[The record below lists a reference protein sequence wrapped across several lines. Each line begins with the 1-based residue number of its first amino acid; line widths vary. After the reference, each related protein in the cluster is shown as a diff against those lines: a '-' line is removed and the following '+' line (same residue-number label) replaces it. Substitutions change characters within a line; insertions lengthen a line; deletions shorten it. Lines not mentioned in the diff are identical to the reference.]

1 MTLRLIEAPFFR
13 PVIALIVGVLSQQVL
28 RYSAWL
34 DFLFASLA
42 LFLLVLLLKAAKAVF
57 LNTQIFRGAIVYFL
71 FVFIGHAL
79 AMLTDQYHSDI
90 HFVKTKTADSY
101 FLALDEVPLQ
111 SEKSIKA
118 KATVYELIDSGG
130 ALSKAT
136 GRVLVYFEKDSASM
150 QLQYGSLV
158 LYKGKLLPTIAPQ
171 NPHEFN
177 YKKYLAYQNIRH
189 QAFVKSYQWK
199 TLDGFKGNVLFAE
212 AQKVTS
218 TFLHILNQKLPDPE
232 VLGVAK
238 ALILGFT
245 KELNDEIV
253 SAYSSTGAMHVL
265 AVSGMHVAIVM
276 VVFTFLTKFILRLKS
291 GKQIQA
297 FITIMLLWA
306 YAFITGLSPSVMRAA
321 TMFSFVLF
329 GKAIGQ
335 NTNTYNSLFVS
346 AFVLICI
353 NPFIIFQV
361 GFQLS
366 YMAVIGIVFFTP
378 LIYERI
384 WFKNRIMDQTW
395 QLFSVSIAAQL
406 ITFPLGLLY
415 FHQFPNLF
423 FISNLLI
430 IPLTAPILYGGL
442 ALLAFAEVPYLSD
455 FLSFGVGGLIQ
466 VCNFIVKY
474 IEFLPHSQA
483 TGVVLNI
490 FQTWVMYAIIGSFA
504 FYLLLRKAI
513 HFYFMLAFTTVL
525 LISKIYF
532 FEQEKSGRYF
542 HVYQVK
548 KASVFDVLDGKQA
561 LLFADSNLNYNK
573 FDFHIKQNWWI
584 KGHNTPKKPFW
595 AENDTLFQK
604 TTFSKALFFND
615 LKILQVFGKEA
626 KRLAFKDKRQ
636 FDFVLLSYN
645 PRISFTAI
653 HSSLLCKKIII
664 DSSNSNAWIKRFIS
678 SLTENER
685 QQIHIV
691 SQDGSFIYDYSQKT
705 KLFETW

>member
-1 MTLRLIEAPFFR
+1 M
-13 PVIALIVGVLSQQVL
+13 
-28 RYSAWL
+28 
-34 DFLFASLA
+34 
-42 LFLLVLLLKAAKAVF
+42 LLLLNAAKAVF

-79 AMLTDQYHSDI
+79 AMQTDQYHSDI
-90 HFVKTKTADSY
+90 HFAKTGTADSY
-101 FLALDEVPLQ
+101 YLSLDEVPLQ
-111 SEKSIKA
+111 TEKSIKT
-118 KATVYELIDSGG
+118 KASVYQTIDSGG
-130 ALSKAT
+130 KLAKVT
-136 GRVLVYFEKDSASM
+136 GRVLLYFEKDSAAM
-150 QLQYGSLV
+150 QLQYGSLL
-158 LYKGKLLPTIAPQ
+158 LYKGKLLPTMPPQ

-177 YKKYLAYQNIRH
+177 YKKYLAYHNIRH
-189 QAFVKSYQWK
+189 QAFVKSHQWR
-199 TLDGFKGNVLFAE
+199 TLDGFKGNVLFAQ
-212 AQKVTS
+212 AQKVRS
-218 TFLHILNQKLPDPE
+218 KLLQILNQKLPDPE

-238 ALILGFT
+238 ALLLGFT

-265 AVSGMHVAIVM
+265 AVSGMHVGIVM
-276 VVFTFLTKFILRLKS
+276 VVFTFLTKFILRFKS

-297 FITIMLLWA
+297 IITIMLLWA

-329 GKAIGQ
+329 GKALGQ

-378 LIYERI
+378 LIYERV
-384 WFKNRIMDQTW
+384 WFKNRIADNIW

-442 ALLAFAEVPYLSD
+442 ALLAFAEVPYLSEV
-455 FLSFGVGGLIQ
+455 LGFGVGGLIQ

-490 FQTWVMYAIIGSFA
+490 FQTWLMYAIIGSFA

-513 HFYFMLAFTTVL
+513 HFYFVLAFATVL
-525 LISKIYF
+525 LVSKIYF
-532 FEQEKSGRYF
+532 FEYEKSGRYF

-561 LLFADSNLNYNK
+561 LLFADSNLIYNK
-573 FDFHIKQNWWI
+573 FDFHIKQNWWF
-584 KGHNTPKKPFW
+584 KGHKTPKKPFW
-595 AENDTLFQK
+595 AKNDSLFQK

-615 LKILQVFGKEA
+615 LKILQVFGKDA
-626 KRLAFKDKRQ
+626 KRLVFKDKLK

-645 PRISFTAI
+645 PSISFSAI
-653 HSSLLCKKIII
+653 QSSLAFKKIII

-678 SLTENER
+678 KLSEKER

-691 SQDGSFIYDYSQKT
+691 SEDGYFVYDFSQKT